1 MLRITTQENPTA
13 ITFVLEGKCRGP
25 WVDEL
30 EQCWRKAAA
39 GAMAKKLRVD
49 LAQVGFVD
57 DRGKEL
63 LAKMCAAGVELSA
76 AGLMISSLIQ
86 EIAASCSQAQS
97 KELSDVGVSDLQ
109 A

>member
-1 MLRITTQENPTA
+1 MLRITTREDSAA
-13 ITFVLEGKCRGP
+13 ITLVLEGRFRGP

-30 EQCWRKAAA
+30 EQCWRKTLAE
-39 GAMAKKLRVD
+39 GSGKKLRID

-57 DRGKEL
+57 ERGKEL

-76 AGLMISSLIQ
+76 AGGMISSLLE
-86 EIAASCSQAQS
+86 EIAARCSQAAKQR
-97 KELSDVGVSDLQ
+97 